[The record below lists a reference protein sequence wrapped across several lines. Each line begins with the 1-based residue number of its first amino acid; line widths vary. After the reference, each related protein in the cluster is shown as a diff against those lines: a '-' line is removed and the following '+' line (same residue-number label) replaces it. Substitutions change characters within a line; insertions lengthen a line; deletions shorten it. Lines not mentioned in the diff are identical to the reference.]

1 MKSFQTFLKEEA
13 EEGSKL
19 KHITHPEDR
28 PLFHGHE
35 GFEHAHGA
43 LTHAHE
49 HMKSGASNS
58 NLTTKYDGS
67 PAVVFGTHPKTKKF
81 FVATKSA
88 FNKDPK
94 INHTAADIEKN
105 HGHAPGLVTHLKAAL
120 EHLPKVTPKGKV
132 YQGDLM
138 HSGGDKGTVSHDKK
152 TGKSS
157 FTPNTITYTASGDEA
172 KKAAKSKV
180 GIAVH
185 TQYHGKDIG
194 SMSAHHE
201 VDHSEFGQHSDVHHH
216 DASFNTSTAKYP
228 QKSQD
233 EFHKH
238 MNAAKAIHDEHGS
251 KMYSAVHPKHS
262 GDAGHLGTYI
272 NHTVRNDSVPNVKD
286 FKAHVQGI
294 HDKKAAKVSTDKAK
308 AVHTGEGNA
317 QVAHI
322 EKNKGHYE
330 NLLNQHHHLA
340 QAKNTLVKHLETGHS
355 GYEHH
360 IEGKESKPE
369 GFVINHEHNGKT
381 EPSKLVNRA
390 EFAKQNLLKTRKPK
404 TEE

>member
-67 PAVVFGTHPKTKKF
+67 PAVVFGTHPKNGKF

-120 EHLPKVTPKGKV
+120 QHLPKVTPKGKV
-132 YQGDLM
+132 FQGDLM

-152 TGKSS
+152 TGSSS
-157 FTPNTITYTASGDEA
+157 FTPNTITYTSHGDEA

-201 VDHSEFGQHSDVHHH
+201 VNHSEFGQHPDVHHH
-216 DASFNTSTAKYP
+216 DASFNTSTAHYP
-228 QKSQD
+228 EKAQN

-272 NHTVRNDSVPNVKD
+272 NSTVRNDTVPNVKD
-286 FKAHVQGI
+286 FKAHVQGVY
-294 HDKKAAKVSTDKAK
+294 DKKAAKVSTDKAK

-317 QVAHI
+317 QVAHV